1 MSPIRFGPAGRELFG
16 LFQLPNA
23 AEALGQSVVICNPFG
38 QEYVRSHRLI
48 KVIADRLART
58 GFHVLRF
65 DFFGTGDSAG
75 DDGDGDLIQWE
86 SDIQS
91 AHSEVLK
98 LSGNA
103 STSWLGFRLG
113 ASIAASASL
122 RVKAPLRRLVL
133 WDPVA
138 DGGSYL
144 RELEASHVAGVEF
157 LAHWSQIRFE
167 QTAAASMHHEIL
179 GFALTGE
186 LRRQISEISPGTL
199 TSARAQQIEAFCDAN
214 TEHFRQLEK
223 IFAASASASASV
235 STSPLRLMPIETKIM
250 WATNEAMNSAIVPS
264 EALGGILAALIG
276 AS

>member
-1 MSPIRFGPAGRELFG
+1 MRPIRFGLTGRELFG
-16 LFQLPNA
+16 LFQVPTVV
-23 AEALGQSVVICNPFG
+23 EALGQSVVICNPFG

-48 KVIADRLART
+48 KVIADRLARA

-75 DDGDGDLIQWE
+75 DDGDGDLLQWE

-91 AHSEVLK
+91 AHKEMLK

-103 STSWLGFRLG
+103 STSWLGLRLG
-113 ASIAASASL
+113 GSIAARASL
-122 RVKAPLRRLVL
+122 KVDVTLRRLVL

-138 DGGSYL
+138 DGGSYV
-144 RELEASHVAGVEF
+144 RELETSHVAGLGF
-157 LAHWSQIRFE
+157 LARWSRTKFV
-167 QTAAASMHHEIL
+167 QTATASMHHEIL
-179 GFALTGE
+179 GFALTKE
-186 LRRQISEISPGTL
+186 LRLQISEISPATL

-214 TEHFRQLEK
+214 TEHFRRLEK
-223 IFAASASASASV
+223 RLAASAFA

-250 WATNEAMNSAIVPS
+250 WASNEAMNSAIVPS
-264 EALGGILAALIG
+264 EALGGIVAALLG